1 MTQYNTLN
9 IKQSNSQVNKL
20 KYGIRSGT
28 EVTLKLSENV
38 IGDSNNEI
46 NFSHK
51 FLSTNTQVAR
61 LCKVIANGLSANIKL
76 SKTHLDQ
83 IVQSEGF
90 LGRRLGQLLKN
101 GMLMKNILK
110 SLAKSVLMTLEL
122 AAALATD
129 GVIPKKTFES
139 GMRTFIISNDVM
151 KIVKSLVET
160 GLLIKGISK
169 IIKDAVKNQKDGF
182 LKMLLGTL
190 GASLL
195 GNLLTDKGTIR
206 PAEGMN
212 CFGQVFK

>member
-195 GNLLTDKGTIR
+195 GNLLADKGTIR

>member
-20 KYGIRSGT
+20 KSGIKSGT
-28 EVTLKLSENV
+28 EVTLKFSENV
-38 IGDSNNEI
+38 IGDSNDET

>member
-20 KYGIRSGT
+20 KSGIKSGT
-28 EVTLKLSENV
+28 EVTLKFSENV
-38 IGDSNNEI
+38 IGDSNDET

-195 GNLLTDKGTIR
+195 GNLLADKGTIR

>member
-1 MTQYNTLN
+1 MD
-9 IKQSNSQVNKL
+9 K
-20 KYGIRSGT
+20 
-28 EVTLKLSENV
+28 
-38 IGDSNNEI
+38 
-46 NFSHK
+46 
-51 FLSTNTQVAR
+51 
-61 LCKVIANGLSANIKL
+61 
-76 SKTHLDQ
+76 

-122 AAALATD
+122 APALATD

-160 GLLIKGISK
+160 GLLIKGISE
-169 IIKDAVKNQKDGF
+169 IIKDAVKNQKGGF

>member
-195 GNLLTDKGTIR
+195 GNLLTAKGKLDQLR
-206 PAEGMN
+206 
-212 CFGQVFK
+212 V